1 MVKSIKTK
9 VLFILGG
16 GGGEVGR
23 IPKTEIGIFLEPL
36 SKKTKVSVVRMWDT
50 VVKYRYCLILL
61 RKLIF

>member
-1 MVKSIKTK
+1 MVRSIKTK
-9 VLFILGG
+9 VLFILG

>member
-9 VLFILGG
+9 VLFIL